1 MRSRLLLPL
10 LLIMV
15 MVSGITL
22 VTKRYQSRTLFI
34 QHEQLQLVAE
44 ELDVNW
50 RHLQSE
56 RSELA
61 RNARI
66 DQLARGELGLTPVD
80 VSRTVYVQGQPS
92 ILPSLDES
100 QP

>member
-1 MRSRLLLPL
+1 MKSRLLLPL
-10 LLIMV
+10 LLIIV

-34 QHEQLQLVAE
+34 QHEQLQLEAQD
-44 ELDVNW
+44 LDISW
-50 RHLQSE
+50 RHLQSD
-56 RSELA
+56 RSALA

-66 DQLARGELGLTPVD
+66 DQLARHELGLTPVD

-92 ILPSLDES
+92 MLPSLDES